1 MERLAKW
8 IVEKRRR
15 ILSLFLL
22 LTLVSGW
29 LMTEVS
35 VNYDMSY
42 YLPADSAVRQGT
54 SLMQEEFP
62 PEGSIRVMLGGL
74 DATAQETAHDRL
86 MEIEYI
92 THVGMQTAGENTL
105 YHLTIGVDIF
115 SDAGRQVQDEIS
127 AAFTGYDLTISSE
140 AAMPVDILMIAL
152 PAILILLVIFFI
164 MCNSWFEPVIFLINI
179 GVAIVINMGTNII
192 FPSVSDVTVS
202 IAAIL
207 QLVLSMD
214 YSIIFL
220 DRYRLEKAQVG
231 DKYIAM
237 QNTLKS
243 SFTTISSIAVTTIVG
258 MAMLTLMSFAI
269 GRDFGLVIA
278 KGVLISLLCVF
289 AVMPPLILRFDALLE
304 KTIKPALPLRMDKL
318 STFNHRGRVVTSLL
332 FLALFVAAFFIRGNI
347 EITYSIAD
355 YDPIHQAFELENP
368 IVILY
373 ENADETQ
380 MEALT
385 QTWAERAEVTQIQ
398 SYARTLGQ
406 QMPSPE
412 EVATLAQMAPDQLA
426 EMLALY
432 EEGRGQFVGEN
443 FSRLILQTNLPVESE
458 ETFAFLRS
466 IMAEMTVLDGAF
478 YVIGESA
485 MAYEMSQDFPREL
498 DRITILTTIAFFLVV
513 LLSFRK
519 LSLAIILVAVIQSA
533 VFITMAAAYFQDGG
547 IMYLPLIIA
556 QCLLKGRVIDYGI
569 LYTANYM
576 EAREKFAVP
585 EAMIQAMNHSIHT
598 IATSSFIIIGI
609 TGIMGV
615 IYLNINGAIAD
626 IMLLVALGC
635 LIGALITVFFLPGL
649 IAVFDKF
656 VSKKK
661 KGHLSK

>member
-1 MERLAKW
+1 MERLAKF
-8 IVEKRRR
+8 IVEKRRW

-22 LTLVSGW
+22 LTLISGW
-29 LMTEVS
+29 LMTEVT

-74 DATAQETAHDRL
+74 DSAAQETAYGRL
-86 MEIEYI
+86 MEMGHV
-92 THVGMQTAGENTL
+92 THVEMQTAGENTL
-105 YHLTIGVDIF
+105 YHISIDVDIF
-115 SDAGRQVQDEIS
+115 SDTGRQVQDEIDS
-127 AAFTGYDLTISSE
+127 AFAGYDMTISSE

-179 GVAIVINMGTNII
+179 GVAIAINMGTNII

-237 QNTLKS
+237 QNTLHN

-289 AVMPPLILRFDALLE
+289 AVMPPLILRFDSLLE
-304 KTIKPALPLRMDKL
+304 KTAKRALPLRMDKL
-318 STFNHRGRVVTSLL
+318 SRFGYRGRVVTSLM
-332 FLALFVAAFFIRGNI
+332 FLALFIAAFFIRGNI
-347 EITYSIAD
+347 EITYSVAD
-355 YDPIHQAFELENP
+355 YDPIHQTFALENP
-368 IVILY
+368 IVVLY
-373 ENADETQ
+373 ENTDETQ
-380 MEALT
+380 METLAEH
-385 QTWAERAEVTQIQ
+385 WAERTEVTQVQ
-398 SYARTLGQ
+398 SYAQTLGQ
-406 QMPSPE
+406 HMPTAE
-412 EVATLAQMAPDQLA
+412 EMVFIAQMAPEQL
-426 EMLALY
+426 EDMLEFY
-432 EEGRGQFVGEN
+432 EEGRGQFVGEQ

-466 IMAEMTVLDGAF
+466 IVADMVVLDGAF

-498 DRITILTTIAFFLVV
+498 DIITILTTIAFFLVV

-576 EAREKFAVP
+576 EARQELGVP
-585 EAMIQAMNHSIHT
+585 EAMVQAMNHSIHT

-609 TGIMGV
+609 TGIMGM

-649 IAVFDKF
+649 IALFDKF
-656 VSKKK
+656 VSKKRGAK
-661 KGHLSK
+661 TKA